1 VGATDDRKHRW
12 VRRLQRYLVNPP
24 MKAVTWLGLVPG
36 QVLVETTGRRSG
48 RRRRNVVGMHVE
60 GGTGWVVA
68 EHGRRAGYVNNIE
81 ARPDVRVR
89 RSRRWVPA
97 RAEIVPDDDTAAR
110 LEAFGRPS
118 HAAMVRRMGTD
129 LLTLRFHL
137 DP

>member
-1 VGATDDRKHRW
+1 MDRKLRW

-24 MKAVTWLGLVPG
+24 MKAITWLGLVPG

-60 GGTGWVVA
+60 GDTGWVVA
-68 EHGRRAGYVNNIE
+68 EHGRSAGYVNNIE

-89 RSRRWVPA
+89 RSRRWMPA
-97 RAEIVPDDDTAAR
+97 RAEVVPDDDTAAR
-110 LEAFGRPS
+110 LETFGRPS
-118 HAAMVRRMGTD
+118 HASMVRRMGTD
-129 LLTLRFHL
+129 LLTLRFDL